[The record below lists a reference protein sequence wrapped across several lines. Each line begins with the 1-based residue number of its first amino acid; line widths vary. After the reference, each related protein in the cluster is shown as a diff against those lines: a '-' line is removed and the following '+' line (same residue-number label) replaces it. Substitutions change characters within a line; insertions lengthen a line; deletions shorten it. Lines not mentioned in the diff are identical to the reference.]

1 MKRVKSGNLIVKLVF
16 GFMGVIYTIVGGIC
30 LALAAKQAGSIAQIF
45 SLPEDELALAI
56 VGVVFGVLGVAF
68 LIVTLCLILAG
79 GRQKR
84 LYEELLT
91 YGQRVQG
98 EIVDVQ
104 VNRTIQVNGRSP
116 LVAKVKVN
124 FPSGEVTLKS
134 KNLWNACPATGDM
147 VDVLYDGMDER
158 RYVIE
163 LSDEK

>member
-1 MKRVKSGNLIVKLVF
+1 MKSGNLIVKLVF
-16 GFMGVIYTIVGGIC
+16 GIMGIVFAAVGVICLTI
-30 LALAAKQAGSIAQIF
+30 ARSMTGSMRHIF
-45 SLPEDELALAI
+45 RLPEDDLALSI
-56 VGVVFGVLGVAF
+56 MGVVFGVVGVAF
-68 LIVTLCLILAG
+68 LIATVCIILADR
-79 GRQKR
+79 RQKR
-84 LYEELLT
+84 LYDELLT

-98 EIVDVQ
+98 VIVDVQ

-134 KNLWNACPATGDM
+134 KNLWNACPATGDT
-147 VDVLYDGMDER
+147 VNVLYDAMNER

>member
-1 MKRVKSGNLIVKLVF
+1 MKSGNLIVKLVF
-16 GFMGVIYTIVGGIC
+16 GIMGVIYTIVSVIC
-30 LALAAKQAGSIAQIF
+30 LTIAKEMAGDLRLIF
-45 SLPEDELALAI
+45 RLPEDDLALAI

-134 KNLWNACPATGDM
+134 KNLWNACPATGDT